1 MSCSI
6 EVTSRL
12 ESPLNHFRILN
23 RILTDIMS
31 LVINNLHLD
40 LGMKIVSELSKI
52 DRFDASWSS
61 IEKREAAILM
71 QLKSIATVKSVG
83 ASTRM
88 EGSKMTDDE
97 VSVLIENIN
106 ISSFEERDQQ
116 EVVGY
121 FETFDTIA
129 ENFTSISITE
139 SQIKRLHNI
148 LMKHSIKDAWYK
160 GEYKQVTNAVEANL
174 PDGTKQ
180 TIFRTTE
187 PGLQTQDAMI
197 RLIEWY
203 NSDEETLPIV
213 KDALFVYEFLS
224 IHPFQDGNGRLSRLL
239 ASLLLLKN
247 GYTWIQY
254 VSFEHEIENR
264 KSAYYKVLMDTQKN
278 RPGENITKWLSF
290 FIGCLINIQNNL
302 LLKLEENKKAS
313 KSLTQREERINF
325 YIQNHAGCGSG
336 NIAIKLNIPLPTVKK
351 TLIELLNKKVIT
363 KEGVGK
369 ATGYY
374 SI

>member
-1 MSCSI
+1 
-6 EVTSRL
+6 
-12 ESPLNHFRILN
+12 
-23 RILTDIMS
+23 MS
-31 LVINNLHLD
+31 LVINNLKLD

-61 IEKREAAILM
+61 IEKREGATLK

-83 ASTRM
+83 ASTRI

-116 EVVGY
+116 EVAGY
-121 FETFDTIA
+121 FETLDTIT
-129 ENFTSISITE
+129 ENYTLINITE
-139 SQIKRLHNI
+139 SQIKSLHNI
-148 LMKHSIKDAWYK
+148 LMKHSVKDGWHK

-264 KSAYYKVLMDTQKN
+264 KSEYYKVLMDTQKN
-278 RPGENITKWLSF
+278 RPGENITKWLYF
-290 FIGCLINIQNNL
+290 FIGCLSNIQNNL

-313 KSLTQREERINF
+313 KSLTQREQRINF
-325 YIQNHAGCGSG
+325 YIQNHAGCSSG
-336 NIAIKLNIPLPTVKK
+336 NIAIKLDIPLPTVKK
-351 TLIELLNKKVIT
+351 TLIELLNKNVIT

-374 SI
+374 SM